1 MLLKVFG
8 SNTKTSA
15 KKQVKLILVIQ
26 FLTQHYQNIIIST
39 CNYYKT
45 LLMRYFL
52 FFWWKSLKSKL
63 YFTSTT
69 HLISDWSHVASGYQ
83 TEYQW

>member
-26 FLTQHYQNIIIST
+26 FLTQRYQNIIIST

-52 FFWWKSLKSKL
+52 FFLVEVFEIQTVF
-63 YFTSTT
+63 YIYNTSHFRLVTC
-69 HLISDWSHVASGYQ
+69 S
-83 TEYQW
+83 